1 MAEKEMPMTIKIDP
15 VQYSRRVI
23 VSEVR
28 MRTLYGISW
37 ISPITKKVPRGGYLL
52 YKNVQIVLGILLK
65 IILKIRNSRFHENF
79 YSQNC
84 RMLPVLINCLSH
96 FEGKINIGETS
107 EDI

>member
-37 ISPITKKVPRGGYLL
+37 ISPITKKVPGGGTY
-52 YKNVQIVLGILLK
+52 Y
-65 IILKIRNSRFHENF
+65 IRMYRLCLVF
-79 YSQNC
+79 Y
-84 RMLPVLINCLSH
+84 
-96 FEGKINIGETS
+96 
-107 EDI
+107 